1 MTMQAPAIAPTTP
14 FLLGTRKIFEEV
26 TTKDFVIG
34 GGVVDIELERVGYAD
49 GLLIELRGTVTGA
62 TAALVYK
69 GAGAYN
75 ALSRIVVDPPGQAD
89 LISVSGWGL
98 KLAELAGRDIVT
110 QRHGGDYG
118 AAPAGLQANSFAAA
132 QLVDLLP
139 GAVGANTWRAF
150 YFVPFHRNARDVR
163 GVVGLGH
170 RGERT
175 RLRLFPSTIADLV
188 TTPANF
194 SAQDLDVRV
203 SQVYFT
209 APPVTVGQPDTGWA
223 VVIDEQKQNIAG
235 VGTQRVDIDP
245 EGIVLGI
252 YQTVIL
258 NDLPNSA
265 DVESVTLSL
274 NRDKVVDAVP
284 TAPYLWYANHGRFSQ
299 WPLGVVPFDM
309 DMHAADPA
317 FLDAQGHE
325 RGRGWLHSDGL
336 DDLFTELKIASG
348 ATLGTSARI
357 ETVVKRLVRIGG

>member
-1 MTMQAPAIAPTTP
+1 MTMQAPAVAPSTP
-14 FLLGTRKIFEEV
+14 FLLGTRKILEEV
-26 TTKDFVIG
+26 TTKTFTLG
-34 GGVVDIELERVGYAD
+34 GGVVDVELERVGYAD

-62 TAALVYK
+62 NATLVYK

-75 ALSRIVVDPPGQAD
+75 AISRIVVDPPGQAD

-118 AAPAGLQANSFAAA
+118 AAPSGLQANSFAAA

-139 GAVGANTWRAF
+139 GAVGANIWRAF
-150 YFVPFHRNARDVR
+150 YFVPFHRNSRDPR
-163 GVVGLGH
+163 GLVGLGH

-175 RLRLFPSTIADLV
+175 RLRLYPSTIADLV
-188 TTPANF
+188 TTPANL
-194 SAQDLDVRV
+194 SAQSLEVRV
-203 SQVYFT
+203 SQLYYT
-209 APPVTVGQPDTGWA
+209 APPVGVAQPDATWA
-223 VVIDEQKQNIAG
+223 IVIEEQKQAIAG

-245 EGIVLGI
+245 EGIILGI

-258 NDLPNSA
+258 NDLPNTA

-284 TAPYLWYANHGRFSQ
+284 MAPYLWVANKGRFAQ
-299 WPLGVVPFDM
+299 WPLGVVPFDL

-317 FLDAQGHE
+317 FLGADGHE
-325 RGRGWLHSDGL
+325 RGRGWLYSDTL

-348 ATLGTSARI
+348 ATLGSVAQVQ
-357 ETVVKRLVRIGG
+357 TVVKRLVKIG

>member
-1 MTMQAPAIAPTTP
+1 MTMQAPAPSTP
-14 FLLGTRKIFEEV
+14 FLLGTRQILEEV
-26 TTKDFVIG
+26 TTKAFTIG
-34 GGVVDIELERVGYAD
+34 GGVVDVELERVGYAD

-62 TAALVYK
+62 TATLVYK

-89 LISVSGWGL
+89 LVSVSGWGL

-118 AAPAGLQANSFAAA
+118 NAPGVLQANAFAAA
-132 QLVDLLP
+132 QLRDLLP

-150 YFVPFHRNARDVR
+150 YFVPFHRDARDPR
-163 GVVGLGH
+163 GLLGLGH

-175 RLRLFPSTIADLV
+175 RLRLYPSTIADLV
-188 TTPANF
+188 TAPANL
-194 SAQDLDVRV
+194 SAQSLEVRV

-209 APPVTVGQPDTGWA
+209 APPLSVARPDTTWA
-223 VVIDEQKQNIAG
+223 IVIEEQEQAIAG

-245 EGIVLGI
+245 EGIILGI

-274 NRDKVVDAVP
+274 NRDKVLSAVP
-284 TAPYLWYANHGRFSQ
+284 LAPYLWQANHGRFAE
-299 WPLGVVPFDM
+299 WPLGVVPFDF
-309 DMHAADPA
+309 DRHAADPA
-317 FLDAQGHE
+317 YLGADGHE

-336 DDLFTELKIASG
+336 DDLYTELKIASG
-348 ATLGTSARI
+348 ATLGSVAEI
-357 ETVVKRLVRIGG
+357 QTVVKRLVKVGA